1 MRSNRKILPTSDR
14 KISAAI
20 TPWKTR
26 APGKAR
32 PLLGRDPTWQAWRGE
47 PASKKRQKAKK
58 KACSLPN
65 LRIPTMAGHWLWR
78 KQQAATFRA
87 STGQTLGET
96 KQATTSNDRPGQVE
110 RPKLSLRSL
119 PYVYTD
125 PEPLLCANEDKLQHD
140 SMRREHS
147 LILKAALPLTPA
159 TSSELRICTTRD
171 TSFDLPIRNHSGW
184 LLELLA
190 MQEQDRVPTW
200 RTWVANRP
208 GDLHVAE
215 VKDRSQAREK
225 GAVLPRRQCT
235 HPIRPLL

>member
-1 MRSNRKILPTSDR
+1 MVLYNDIEFLLMIEIDSDWIKETKRMCRKDIKRYAKFLELKERPKPLGKLALPVKLDVY
-14 KISAAI
+14 SAVI
-20 TPWKTR
+20 QR
-26 APGKAR
+26 GKH
-32 PLLGRDPTWQAWRGE
+32 DV
-47 PASKKRQKAKK
+47 AS
-58 KACSLPN
+58 
-65 LRIPTMAGHWLWR
+65 
-78 KQQAATFRA
+78 QQAATFRA

-159 TSSELRICTTRD
+159 TSSELPIRTTRD
-171 TSFDLPIRNHSGW
+171 TSFDLPIRNHSGR

-225 GAVLPRRQCT
+225 QDAALPRWQCT
-235 HPIRPLL
+235 HPIGPLL